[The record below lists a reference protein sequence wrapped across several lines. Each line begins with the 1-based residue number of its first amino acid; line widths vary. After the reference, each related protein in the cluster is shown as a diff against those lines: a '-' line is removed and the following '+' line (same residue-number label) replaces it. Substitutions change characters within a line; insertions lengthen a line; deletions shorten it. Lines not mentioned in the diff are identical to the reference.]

1 VTAVLLIRHGRCDPV
16 GHSIAGRA
24 PGVRLN
30 REGCLQAERLADV
43 LGTLDFA
50 AVYSSPL
57 ERALET
63 AEPLARRRGLAVEE
77 LAELNEL
84 DFGDWTGRTLAE
96 LAGDSTWDDWNR
108 ARDSTRI
115 PGGESMLEAVARADR
130 GINAMRK
137 RHPGGLVL
145 AVTHGDVIRGLLCH
159 VLGVSLNW
167 IHRLEVSPGSVSL
180 LRYEG
185 EAPTVLV
192 VNWEPASVP
201 CSLREYDERGSGGGG
216 EIAR

>member
-1 VTAVLLIRHGRCDPV
+1 VTAVLLIRHGTCDPV

-30 REGCLQAERLADV
+30 REGCLQAERLADA
-43 LGTLDFA
+43 LGTFDFA

-63 AEPLARRRGLAVEE
+63 AEPLTRRRGLAVEE

-96 LAGDSTWDDWNR
+96 LAGDCAWDNWNT
-108 ARDSTRI
+108 ARDTARI

-130 GINAMRK
+130 GIDAMRK
-137 RHPGGLVL
+137 RHPGGLVV
-145 AVTHGDVIRGLLCH
+145 AVTHGDVIRGLLCR
-159 VLGVSLNW
+159 VLGVSLNQ

-185 EAPTVLV
+185 EVPTVLG
-192 VNWEPASVP
+192 VNWEPASTP
-201 CSLREYDERGSGGGG
+201 CSLRDYDERGSGGGG